1 MLLFIPSGSLF
12 VFHEVMGL
20 DSSFQ
25 AVVCDMLVFPH
36 VMESEREMKGK
47 GFLASGVGTLTP
59 TPSHLL
65 HDNLLINF
73 WVLQIT

>member
-1 MLLFIPSGSLF
+1 
-12 VFHEVMGL
+12 MGL
-20 DSSFQ
+20 DGSFQ

-36 VMESEREMKGK
+36 VMGSEREREMKGK
-47 GFLASGVGTLTP
+47 GFLASGVGTVTP
-59 TPSHLL
+59 TPLHLL